1 MMISFL
7 AYFSSSS
14 NFSLFLLVKEMECS
28 SSKKMSKEIIE
39 QKQKKLTKS
48 KETKRR
54 RG

>member
-1 MMISFL
+1 LSRKWN
-7 AYFSSSS
+7 AAAA
-14 NFSLFLLVKEMECS
+14 
-28 SSKKMSKEIIE
+28 KKMSKEIIE